1 MKNIKF
7 NAISLAI
14 ASALITLAGSAAG
27 IGNGSYEHGPGSTA
41 EGDNAVSIG
50 KDNIADGNE
59 SVAIGKDTKAM
70 DDKSVAIGIDF
81 LCECI

>member
-27 IGNGSYEHGPGSTA
+27 GGYWI
-41 EGDNAVSIG
+41 
-50 KDNIADGNE
+50 
-59 SVAIGKDTKAM
+59 
-70 DDKSVAIGIDF
+70 
-81 LCECI
+81 L